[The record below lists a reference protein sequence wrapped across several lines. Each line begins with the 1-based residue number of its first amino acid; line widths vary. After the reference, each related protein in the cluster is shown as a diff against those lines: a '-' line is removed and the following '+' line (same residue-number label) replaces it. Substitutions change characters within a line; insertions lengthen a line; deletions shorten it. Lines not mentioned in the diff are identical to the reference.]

1 MLWGLGLVLFF
12 ASLAPCAAGIKEND
26 ARLRPGV
33 PADAGAST
41 RLVELLTASTYAQSS
56 GSDVGKPRA
65 KRSVFIHPG
74 VKICPEESVSEVL
87 ASHQAYYQLRVCQE
101 AVWEAFRI
109 FLDRI
114 PGTAEYQRWVHT
126 CQHELLCISDLAK
139 NFSGSEEHV
148 RLVQRRMSRL
158 RDRKPPPRESVS
170 PPAATLKLPDIKGSD
185 VQTIDST
192 ETPTAVTFPVHL
204 TPVSSSPDQDLEE
217 TQSEEEV
224 KVEEE
229 EENKKVEEDEEEK
242 VEVEEEEKKVE
253 EEEKKVQE
261 VEEKEKKLEEE
272 VKKVEEEEEEEK
284 KLEEEVKKVEEEE
297 EKKVEEEE
305 EEEKKLEEE
314 VKKVEEEEEKKV
326 EEEEEEE
333 KKLEE
338 KVQEDKEKNVE
349 EKEEKVD
356 KEEEEWVQEGEEKKK
371 IEEEVEEKNEEEDPE
386 LPNVVPESPLQ
397 RVLEFSI
404 DLVDPGYRDLLDDPD
419 SPQYV
424 DLAHHLQDQMQHV
437 FDKLPGFKTINVL
450 RISET
455 QDTDGSGGISVLYSL
470 VFDVTSPEINLGEN
484 SEVATNSPELSADSA
499 LRAMVTEALREEASL
514 PIDLDSLNF
523 EPEVSLMPAFT
534 SSSSV
539 EVVNE
544 SSEPDSHNEFEVV
557 TEEPEVGKPRL
568 PVPLMPLEKE
578 NALVTLLD
586 PTALPDDGMA
596 VTEFRS
602 DAPPA
607 TEDLIDESEAIYVGE
622 PSSEGREEEKEESLI
637 ITHEIETIRH
647 DETAEL
653 VREYIPTPAVILQLE
668 TDASYISLS
677 PNLISEEDLV
687 PVDEDSHSPRV
698 DVDFT
703 TTTAIL
709 LTTTASTKEALSG
722 LGQAVTTLSALTGQP
737 PTELTLRLQEAD
749 EANALPDEEGVET
762 GIELQE
768 PEREL
773 EVKANEGVLE
783 VLQPNPK
790 QPENFDAEEAKLKVS
805 EEVGATE
812 PEGDPAVESPPKEV
826 SPEVPDT
833 EEMEVEDL
841 TEGQEEGVEFLQ
853 PEEDITEIAEEGI
866 VDMSSPTS
874 EPMDIQPEV
883 PEEFLL
889 EVSNNRLPEVAERTV
904 PEVVEKTVPEV
915 AERTVPE
922 VVEET
927 VPEVAEE
934 TVPEVVEETVPEVA
948 EETIPEVAEETIP
961 EVAEETV
968 SKVAEET
975 IPEVVEETVPEVAE
989 RTVPEVTENTVPEVV
1004 DETVPEVVEETVP
1017 EVVEE
1022 TVPGEV
1028 EEMVPEVAEITVP
1041 DVTEKTVPEVVE
1053 EMVPEVAEETI
1064 PEVAEETVSKV
1075 AEETIPEVVEETIP
1089 EVVEETVPEV
1099 AEETIPEVVEE
1110 TIPEVVE
1117 ETVPEV
1123 VEETIPEVVEETVPE
1138 VAEETIPEVAEE
1150 TVQEVAEET
1159 IPEVAEETIP
1169 KVAEETVHEV
1179 AEGTIPEVAEETVPE
1194 VGEVMVTE
1202 VADETVPEVAE
1213 ETVPEVSEETVPDVV
1228 EETVPEVSEETVLGV
1243 VEETV
1248 PEVAE
1253 ETAPEV
1259 AEKMAPEVAEKTVP
1273 EVAEKTVTEVAEK
1286 MVPELA
1292 EETLPAVAE
1301 EPVPKVGEET
1311 VSEVTEETVPE
1322 VAEKIIPEVAAET
1335 VPEVEEELVTELT
1348 EELVTELTEEL
1359 VTELTEE
1366 MVTELAKE
1374 TVREVSEEAVEDIP
1388 DVPAPDEG
1396 VVDSLESKQE
1406 LLPKGENKFT
1416 EVTEPKVVKVESAE
1430 PEKEQEVVSEPSDKV
1445 VEVVELGKD
1454 SDETP
1459 EEPVDISEPKLPS
1472 VLEEE
1477 TQPQE
1482 MEENPEPE
1490 EDMIEISLPVEVPG
1504 VSEPESSDT
1513 VTVQVLESE
1522 EEDVDVPEQNP
1533 EEEVVEILDPE
1544 TKEYITE
1551 PPAESIKVLRPLDGR
1566 KGLHFGADTIQVV
1579 EDNEVLEYHFDVDN
1593 LPDVPA
1599 AIHPSIEAENDSR
1612 PSVTT
1617 EEAED
1622 NLEFETTSI
1631 TAEVAASDRR
1641 DTTEHIKDQPE
1652 ATQES
1657 DSSPE
1662 RDISAT
1668 APPVSHSL
1676 PSPQATSASEVSSS
1690 SPTPDSGLFEVAE
1703 RTVIPSEFDLNESE
1717 LNETAV
1723 VVTDED
1729 LEETQQQGG
1738 GESQTSSPAPAAVTD
1753 QKDLSVELEETDVVT
1768 TEANEPLHEGS
1779 GFMAAGDDVTTPT
1792 PTLRYL
1798 TTPSMTAASHG
1809 RELVV
1814 FFSLR
1819 VTNMNFSE
1827 DLFNKT
1833 SPEYR
1838 SLENTFLDM
1847 LLPYLQANLTGFKKL
1862 EILNFRKGSVVVN
1875 SKMKFAKSVP
1885 YNVTEAVHG
1894 VLEEFCSAAARNMHI
1909 DIDTRSLD
1917 IEPADRADPCKFLSC
1932 DDFSRCQ
1939 VNVRTQEA
1947 ECVCEPGFLSMD
1959 AQPCQSVC
1967 VLQPNYCSTGTCH
1980 IVPGHGAICRHTRRS
1995 SALGLTS

>member
-1 MLWGLGLVLFF
+1 MLLGLGLVLFF
-12 ASLAPCAAGIKEND
+12 ASLAPCATGIKEND

-41 RLVELLTASTYAQSS
+41 RLVELLTVSTYAQSS

-65 KRSVFIHPG
+65 KRSVFIHSG

-126 CQHELLCISDLAK
+126 CQHESLCISDLAK

-158 RDRKPPPRESVS
+158 RDRRPPPPPRESAS

-192 ETPTAVTFPVHL
+192 ETPTVLTFTVHL

-229 EENKKVEEDEEEK
+229 EEK
-242 VEVEEEEKKVE
+242 
-253 EEEKKVQE
+253 
-261 VEEKEKKLEEE
+261 
-272 VKKVEEEEEEEK
+272 KKVEEEEEEEK
-284 KLEEEVKKVEEEE
+284 VDEKEKKVEEEE
-297 EKKVEEEE
+297 EKKVEEE
-305 EEEKKLEEE
+305 KG
-314 VKKVEEEEEKKV
+314 
-326 EEEEEEE
+326 EE

-349 EKEEKVD
+349 EEEEKVD

-437 FDKLPGFKTINVL
+437 FDKLPGFETINVL

-470 VFDVTSPEINLGEN
+470 VFDVTSPEINPGEN
-484 SEVATNSPELSADSA
+484 SEAPTNSPELSADSA

-523 EPEVSLMPAFT
+523 EPEVSLLPAFT

-539 EVVNE
+539 EVVNK

-568 PVPLMPLEKE
+568 PVPLTPLEKE

-586 PTALPDDGMA
+586 PTALPDDVMA

-602 DAPPA
+602 DAPP
-607 TEDLIDESEAIYVGE
+607 TREDLIDESEAINVGE
-622 PSSEGREEEKEESLI
+622 PSSEGGEEEKEESLI

-653 VREYIPTPAVILQLE
+653 VREYIPTPAVIFQLE
-668 TDASYISLS
+668 TEASYISLS

-687 PVDEDSHSPRV
+687 PVDEDSHSPGV

-709 LTTTASTKEALSG
+709 LTTTASTKEALSS

-749 EANALPDEEGVET
+749 QANALPDEEGVVVET

-773 EVKANEGVLE
+773 EVKANEGVFE

-805 EEVGATE
+805 EEVGASE

-826 SPEVPDT
+826 SPEVSDT
-833 EEMEVEDL
+833 EEMVVEDL

-874 EPMDIQPEV
+874 EPVDIQPKV

-904 PEVVEKTVPEV
+904 PEVVEETVPEVAERTVPEVAEKTVPEVVEETVPGVAEETVPEVVEETVPEVVERTVPEVVEETVPEV

-927 VPEVAEE
+927 VPEVA
-934 TVPEVVEETVPEVA
+934 
-948 EETIPEVAEETIP
+948 
-961 EVAEETV
+961 
-968 SKVAEET
+968 
-975 IPEVVEETVPEVAE
+975 
-989 RTVPEVTENTVPEVV
+989 
-1004 DETVPEVVEETVP
+1004 DETVP
-1017 EVVEE
+1017 
-1022 TVPGEV
+1022 
-1028 EEMVPEVAEITVP
+1028 
-1041 DVTEKTVPEVVE
+1041 
-1053 EMVPEVAEETI
+1053 
-1064 PEVAEETVSKV
+1064 
-1075 AEETIPEVVEETIP
+1075 
-1089 EVVEETVPEV
+1089 
-1099 AEETIPEVVEE
+1099 
-1110 TIPEVVE
+1110 
-1117 ETVPEV
+1117 
-1123 VEETIPEVVEETVPE
+1123 
-1138 VAEETIPEVAEE
+1138 
-1150 TVQEVAEET
+1150 Q
-1159 IPEVAEETIP
+1159 
-1169 KVAEETVHEV
+1169 
-1179 AEGTIPEVAEETVPE
+1179 VAEETVPE
-1194 VGEVMVTE
+1194 EMVHKVGEKTIPE
-1202 VADETVPEVAE
+1202 VAEETVPEVAE
-1213 ETVPEVSEETVPDVV
+1213 ETVPEVAEETV
-1228 EETVPEVSEETVLGV
+1228 
-1243 VEETV
+1243 
-1248 PEVAE
+1248 
-1253 ETAPEV
+1253 
-1259 AEKMAPEVAEKTVP
+1259 
-1273 EVAEKTVTEVAEK
+1273 
-1286 MVPELA
+1286 
-1292 EETLPAVAE
+1292 
-1301 EPVPKVGEET
+1301 
-1311 VSEVTEETVPE
+1311 
-1322 VAEKIIPEVAAET
+1322 PEVAAET
-1335 VPEVEEELVTELT
+1335 VPEVE

-1388 DVPAPDEG
+1388 DVPTPDEG
-1396 VVDSLESKQE
+1396 VVDSLESKPE

-1416 EVTEPKVVKVESAE
+1416 EVTESTVVKVESVE

-1472 VLEEE
+1472 E

-1513 VTVQVLESE
+1513 VTVQVLEPE

-1579 EDNEVLEYHFDVDN
+1579 EDNEVLEYHFDVNN

-1599 AIHPSIEAENDSR
+1599 NDSR

-1641 DTTEHIKDQPE
+1641 DTTENIKDQPE

-1676 PSPQATSASEVSSS
+1676 PSPPATSASEVSSS

-1703 RTVIPSEFDLNESE
+1703 RTVIPSEFDLTESE
-1717 LNETAV
+1717 LNETAA

-1738 GESQTSSPAPAAVTD
+1738 GESQTSSPAPAAGVTG

-1947 ECVCEPGFLSMD
+1947 KCVCEPGFLSVD

-1980 IVPGHGAICRHTRRS
+1980 IVPGHGAICRRMRRS

>member
-1 MLWGLGLVLFF
+1 MLLGLGLVLFF
-12 ASLAPCAAGIKEND
+12 ASLAPCATGIKEND

-41 RLVELLTASTYAQSS
+41 RLVELLTVSTYAQSS

-65 KRSVFIHPG
+65 KRSVFIHSG

-126 CQHELLCISDLAK
+126 CQHESLCISDLAK

-158 RDRKPPPRESVS
+158 RDRRPPPPPRESAS

-192 ETPTAVTFPVHL
+192 ETPTVLTFTVHL

-229 EENKKVEEDEEEK
+229 EEKKKV
-242 VEVEEEEKKVE
+242 
-253 EEEKKVQE
+253 
-261 VEEKEKKLEEE
+261 
-272 VKKVEEEEEEEK
+272 
-284 KLEEEVKKVEEEE
+284 
-297 EKKVEEEE
+297 
-305 EEEKKLEEE
+305 
-314 VKKVEEEEEKKV
+314 
-326 EEEEEEE
+326 
-333 KKLEE
+333 
-338 KVQEDKEKNVE
+338 
-349 EKEEKVD
+349 
-356 KEEEEWVQEGEEKKK
+356 
-371 IEEEVEEKNEEEDPE
+371 EEVEEKNEEEDPE

-437 FDKLPGFKTINVL
+437 FDKLPGFETINVL

-470 VFDVTSPEINLGEN
+470 VFDVTSPEINPGEN
-484 SEVATNSPELSADSA
+484 SEAPTNSPELSADSA

-523 EPEVSLMPAFT
+523 EPEVSLLPAFT

-539 EVVNE
+539 EVVNK

-568 PVPLMPLEKE
+568 PVPLTPLEKE

-586 PTALPDDGMA
+586 PTALPDDVMA

-602 DAPPA
+602 DAPP
-607 TEDLIDESEAIYVGE
+607 TREDLIDESEAINVGE
-622 PSSEGREEEKEESLI
+622 PSSEGGEEEKEESLI

-653 VREYIPTPAVILQLE
+653 VREYIPTPAVIFQLE
-668 TDASYISLS
+668 TEASYISLS

-687 PVDEDSHSPRV
+687 PVDEDSHSPGV

-709 LTTTASTKEALSG
+709 LTTTASTKEALSS

-749 EANALPDEEGVET
+749 QANALPDEEGVVVET

-773 EVKANEGVLE
+773 EVKANEGVFE

-805 EEVGATE
+805 EEVGASE

-826 SPEVPDT
+826 SPEVSDT
-833 EEMEVEDL
+833 EEMVVEDL

-874 EPMDIQPEV
+874 EPVDIQPKV

-904 PEVVEKTVPEV
+904 PEVVEE
-915 AERTVPE
+915 TVPE
-922 VVEET
+922 VVEKT

-934 TVPEVVEETVPEVA
+934 TVPEVVEETVPEV
-948 EETIPEVAEETIP
+948 
-961 EVAEETV
+961 
-968 SKVAEET
+968 
-975 IPEVVEETVPEVAE
+975 VEETVPEVA
-989 RTVPEVTENTVPEVV
+989 
-1004 DETVPEVVEETVP
+1004 DETVPQVAEETVP
-1017 EVVEE
+1017 E
-1022 TVPGEV
+1022 
-1028 EEMVPEVAEITVP
+1028 EMVHKVG
-1041 DVTEKTVPEVVE
+1041 EK
-1053 EMVPEVAEETI
+1053 TI
-1064 PEVAEETVSKV
+1064 PEVA
-1075 AEETIPEVVEETIP
+1075 
-1089 EVVEETVPEV
+1089 EETVPEV
-1099 AEETIPEVVEE
+1099 AEET
-1110 TIPEVVE
+1110 
-1117 ETVPEV
+1117 
-1123 VEETIPEVVEETVPE
+1123 VPE
-1138 VAEETIPEVAEE
+1138 VAEVLQTITEVEE
-1150 TVQEVAEET
+1150 T
-1159 IPEVAEETIP
+1159 
-1169 KVAEETVHEV
+1169 KEV

-1194 VGEVMVTE
+1194 VGEVMVL
-1202 VADETVPEVAE
+1202 
-1213 ETVPEVSEETVPDVV
+1213 DVV
-1228 EETVPEVSEETVLGV
+1228 EETVPEVSEETAPEV

-1253 ETAPEV
+1253 KIAPEV
-1259 AEKMAPEVAEKTVP
+1259 AEETVPEVAEKTVAEVAEKMVPELAEERLPAVAKESVPKVVEKTVPEVAEETVFEFTEETVPEVAEKTVP
-1273 EVAEKTVTEVAEK
+1273 EVAEK
-1286 MVPELA
+1286 MV
-1292 EETLPAVAE
+1292 
-1301 EPVPKVGEET
+1301 
-1311 VSEVTEETVPE
+1311 
-1322 VAEKIIPEVAAET
+1322 PEVAAET
-1335 VPEVEEELVTELT
+1335 VPEVE

-1388 DVPAPDEG
+1388 DVPTPDEG
-1396 VVDSLESKQE
+1396 VVDSLESKPE

-1416 EVTEPKVVKVESAE
+1416 EVTESTVVKVESVE

-1472 VLEEE
+1472 E

-1513 VTVQVLESE
+1513 VTVQVLEPE

-1579 EDNEVLEYHFDVDN
+1579 EDNEVLEYHFDVNN

-1599 AIHPSIEAENDSR
+1599 NDSR

-1641 DTTEHIKDQPE
+1641 DTTENIKDQPE

-1676 PSPQATSASEVSSS
+1676 PSPPATSASEVSSS

-1703 RTVIPSEFDLNESE
+1703 RTVIPSEFDLTESE
-1717 LNETAV
+1717 LNETAA

-1738 GESQTSSPAPAAVTD
+1738 GESQTSSPAPAAGVTG

-1947 ECVCEPGFLSMD
+1947 KCVCEPGFLSVD

-1980 IVPGHGAICRHTRRS
+1980 IVPGHGAICRRMRRS

>member
-1 MLWGLGLVLFF
+1 MLLGLGLVLFF
-12 ASLAPCAAGIKEND
+12 ASLAPCATGIKEND

-41 RLVELLTASTYAQSS
+41 RLVELLTVSTYAQSS

-65 KRSVFIHPG
+65 KRSVFIHSG

-126 CQHELLCISDLAK
+126 CQHESLCISDLAK

-158 RDRKPPPRESVS
+158 RDRRPPPPPRESAS

-192 ETPTAVTFPVHL
+192 ETPTVLTFTVHL

-229 EENKKVEEDEEEK
+229 EEK
-242 VEVEEEEKKVE
+242 
-253 EEEKKVQE
+253 
-261 VEEKEKKLEEE
+261 
-272 VKKVEEEEEEEK
+272 KKVEEEEEEEK
-284 KLEEEVKKVEEEE
+284 VDEKEKKVEEEE
-297 EKKVEEEE
+297 EKKVEEE
-305 EEEKKLEEE
+305 KG
-314 VKKVEEEEEKKV
+314 
-326 EEEEEEE
+326 EE

-349 EKEEKVD
+349 EEEEKVD

-437 FDKLPGFKTINVL
+437 FDKLPGFETINVL

-470 VFDVTSPEINLGEN
+470 VFDVTSPEINPGEN
-484 SEVATNSPELSADSA
+484 SEAPTNSPELSADSA

-523 EPEVSLMPAFT
+523 EPEVSLLPAFT

-539 EVVNE
+539 EVVNK

-568 PVPLMPLEKE
+568 PVPLTPLEKE

-586 PTALPDDGMA
+586 PTALPDDVMA

-602 DAPPA
+602 DAPP
-607 TEDLIDESEAIYVGE
+607 TREDLIDESEAINVGE
-622 PSSEGREEEKEESLI
+622 PSSEGGEEEKEESLI

-653 VREYIPTPAVILQLE
+653 VREYIPTPAVIFQLE
-668 TDASYISLS
+668 TEASYISLS

-687 PVDEDSHSPRV
+687 PVDEDSHSPGV

-709 LTTTASTKEALSG
+709 LTTTASTKEALSS

-749 EANALPDEEGVET
+749 QANALPDEEGVVVET

-773 EVKANEGVLE
+773 EVKANEGVFE

-805 EEVGATE
+805 EEVGASE

-826 SPEVPDT
+826 SPEVSDT
-833 EEMEVEDL
+833 EEMVVEDL

-874 EPMDIQPEV
+874 EPVDIQPKV

-904 PEVVEKTVPEV
+904 PEVVEETVPEVAERTVPEVVEETVPEVVERTVPEVTEKTVPEVTKKTVPDVVEKTVPEV

-927 VPEVAEE
+927 VPEVA
-934 TVPEVVEETVPEVA
+934 
-948 EETIPEVAEETIP
+948 
-961 EVAEETV
+961 
-968 SKVAEET
+968 
-975 IPEVVEETVPEVAE
+975 
-989 RTVPEVTENTVPEVV
+989 
-1004 DETVPEVVEETVP
+1004 DETVP
-1017 EVVEE
+1017 
-1022 TVPGEV
+1022 
-1028 EEMVPEVAEITVP
+1028 
-1041 DVTEKTVPEVVE
+1041 
-1053 EMVPEVAEETI
+1053 
-1064 PEVAEETVSKV
+1064 
-1075 AEETIPEVVEETIP
+1075 
-1089 EVVEETVPEV
+1089 
-1099 AEETIPEVVEE
+1099 
-1110 TIPEVVE
+1110 
-1117 ETVPEV
+1117 
-1123 VEETIPEVVEETVPE
+1123 
-1138 VAEETIPEVAEE
+1138 
-1150 TVQEVAEET
+1150 Q
-1159 IPEVAEETIP
+1159 
-1169 KVAEETVHEV
+1169 
-1179 AEGTIPEVAEETVPE
+1179 VAEETVPE
-1194 VGEVMVTE
+1194 EMVHKVGEKTIPE
-1202 VADETVPEVAE
+1202 VAEETVPEVAE
-1213 ETVPEVSEETVPDVV
+1213 ETVPEVA
-1228 EETVPEVSEETVLGV
+1228 
-1243 VEETV
+1243 EETV

-1253 ETAPEV
+1253 ETVPEV
-1259 AEKMAPEVAEKTVP
+1259 AEKTVAEVAEETVFEFTEETVPEVAEKTVP
-1273 EVAEKTVTEVAEK
+1273 EVAEK
-1286 MVPELA
+1286 MV
-1292 EETLPAVAE
+1292 
-1301 EPVPKVGEET
+1301 
-1311 VSEVTEETVPE
+1311 
-1322 VAEKIIPEVAAET
+1322 PEVAAET
-1335 VPEVEEELVTELT
+1335 VPEVE

-1388 DVPAPDEG
+1388 DVPTPDEG
-1396 VVDSLESKQE
+1396 VVDSLESKPE

-1416 EVTEPKVVKVESAE
+1416 EVTESTVVKVESVE

-1472 VLEEE
+1472 E

-1513 VTVQVLESE
+1513 VTVQVLEPE

-1579 EDNEVLEYHFDVDN
+1579 EDNEVLEYHFDVNN

-1599 AIHPSIEAENDSR
+1599 NDSR

-1641 DTTEHIKDQPE
+1641 DTTENIKDQPE

-1676 PSPQATSASEVSSS
+1676 PSPPATSASEVSSS

-1703 RTVIPSEFDLNESE
+1703 RTVIPSEFDLTESE
-1717 LNETAV
+1717 LNETAA

-1738 GESQTSSPAPAAVTD
+1738 GESQTSSPAPAAGVTG

-1947 ECVCEPGFLSMD
+1947 KCVCEPGFLSVD

-1980 IVPGHGAICRHTRRS
+1980 IVPGHGAICRRMRRS

>member
-1 MLWGLGLVLFF
+1 MLLGLGLVLFF
-12 ASLAPCAAGIKEND
+12 ASLAPCATGIKEND

-41 RLVELLTASTYAQSS
+41 RLVELLTVSTYAQSS

-65 KRSVFIHPG
+65 KRSVFIHSG

-126 CQHELLCISDLAK
+126 CQHESLCISDLAK

-158 RDRKPPPRESVS
+158 RDRRPPPPPRESAS

-192 ETPTAVTFPVHL
+192 ETPTVLTFTVHL

-229 EENKKVEEDEEEK
+229 EEK
-242 VEVEEEEKKVE
+242 
-253 EEEKKVQE
+253 
-261 VEEKEKKLEEE
+261 
-272 VKKVEEEEEEEK
+272 KKVEEEEEEEK
-284 KLEEEVKKVEEEE
+284 VDEKEKKVEEEE
-297 EKKVEEEE
+297 EKKVEEE
-305 EEEKKLEEE
+305 KG
-314 VKKVEEEEEKKV
+314 
-326 EEEEEEE
+326 EE

-349 EKEEKVD
+349 EEEEKVD

-437 FDKLPGFKTINVL
+437 FDKLPGFETINVL

-470 VFDVTSPEINLGEN
+470 VFDVTSPEINPGEN
-484 SEVATNSPELSADSA
+484 SEAPTNSPELSADSA

-523 EPEVSLMPAFT
+523 EPEVSLLPAFT

-539 EVVNE
+539 EVVNK

-568 PVPLMPLEKE
+568 PVPLTPLEKE

-586 PTALPDDGMA
+586 PTALPDDVMA

-602 DAPPA
+602 DAPP
-607 TEDLIDESEAIYVGE
+607 TREDLIDESEAINVGE
-622 PSSEGREEEKEESLI
+622 PSSEGGEEEKEESLI

-653 VREYIPTPAVILQLE
+653 VREYIPTPAVIFQLE
-668 TDASYISLS
+668 TEASYISLS

-687 PVDEDSHSPRV
+687 PVDEDSHSPGV

-709 LTTTASTKEALSG
+709 LTTTASTKEALSS

-749 EANALPDEEGVET
+749 QANALPDEEGVVVET

-773 EVKANEGVLE
+773 EVKANEGVFE

-805 EEVGATE
+805 EEVGASE

-826 SPEVPDT
+826 SPEVSDT
-833 EEMEVEDL
+833 EEMVVEDL

-874 EPMDIQPEV
+874 EPVDIQPKV

-904 PEVVEKTVPEV
+904 PEVVEETVPEVAERTVPEVAEKTVPEVVEETVPGVAEETVPEVVEETVPEVVERTVPEV

-927 VPEVAEE
+927 VPEVADETVPQVAEE
-934 TVPEVVEETVPEVA
+934 TVPEEMVHKVGEKTIPEVAEETVPEVA
-948 EETIPEVAEETIP
+948 EETV
-961 EVAEETV
+961 
-968 SKVAEET
+968 
-975 IPEVVEETVPEVAE
+975 
-989 RTVPEVTENTVPEVV
+989 
-1004 DETVPEVVEETVP
+1004 
-1017 EVVEE
+1017 
-1022 TVPGEV
+1022 
-1028 EEMVPEVAEITVP
+1028 
-1041 DVTEKTVPEVVE
+1041 
-1053 EMVPEVAEETI
+1053 
-1064 PEVAEETVSKV
+1064 
-1075 AEETIPEVVEETIP
+1075 
-1089 EVVEETVPEV
+1089 
-1099 AEETIPEVVEE
+1099 
-1110 TIPEVVE
+1110 
-1117 ETVPEV
+1117 
-1123 VEETIPEVVEETVPE
+1123 
-1138 VAEETIPEVAEE
+1138 
-1150 TVQEVAEET
+1150 
-1159 IPEVAEETIP
+1159 
-1169 KVAEETVHEV
+1169 
-1179 AEGTIPEVAEETVPE
+1179 PEVAEETVPE
-1194 VGEVMVTE
+1194 VGEVMVL
-1202 VADETVPEVAE
+1202 
-1213 ETVPEVSEETVPDVV
+1213 DVV
-1228 EETVPEVSEETVLGV
+1228 EETVPEVSEETAPEV

-1253 ETAPEV
+1253 KIAPEV
-1259 AEKMAPEVAEKTVP
+1259 AEKTVAEVAEKMVPELAEERLPAVAKESVPKVVEKTVPEVAEETVFEFTEETVPEVAEKTVP
-1273 EVAEKTVTEVAEK
+1273 EVAEK
-1286 MVPELA
+1286 MV
-1292 EETLPAVAE
+1292 
-1301 EPVPKVGEET
+1301 
-1311 VSEVTEETVPE
+1311 
-1322 VAEKIIPEVAAET
+1322 PEVAAET
-1335 VPEVEEELVTELT
+1335 VPEVE

-1388 DVPAPDEG
+1388 DVPTPDEG
-1396 VVDSLESKQE
+1396 VVDSLESKPE

-1416 EVTEPKVVKVESAE
+1416 EVTESTVVKVESVE

-1472 VLEEE
+1472 E

-1513 VTVQVLESE
+1513 VTVQVLEPE

-1579 EDNEVLEYHFDVDN
+1579 EDNEVLEYHFDVNN

-1599 AIHPSIEAENDSR
+1599 NDSR

-1641 DTTEHIKDQPE
+1641 DTTENIKDQPE

-1676 PSPQATSASEVSSS
+1676 PSPPATSASEVSSS

-1703 RTVIPSEFDLNESE
+1703 RTVIPSEFDLTESE
-1717 LNETAV
+1717 LNETAA

-1738 GESQTSSPAPAAVTD
+1738 GESQTSSPAPAAGVTG

-1947 ECVCEPGFLSMD
+1947 KCVCEPGFLSVD

-1980 IVPGHGAICRHTRRS
+1980 IVPGHGAICRRMRRS

>member
-1 MLWGLGLVLFF
+1 MLLGLGLVLFF
-12 ASLAPCAAGIKEND
+12 ASLAPCATGIKEND

-41 RLVELLTASTYAQSS
+41 RLVELLTVSTYAQSS

-65 KRSVFIHPG
+65 KRSVFIHSG

-126 CQHELLCISDLAK
+126 CQHESLCISDLAK

-158 RDRKPPPRESVS
+158 RDRRPPPPPRESAS

-192 ETPTAVTFPVHL
+192 ETPTVLTFTVHL

-229 EENKKVEEDEEEK
+229 EEK
-242 VEVEEEEKKVE
+242 
-253 EEEKKVQE
+253 
-261 VEEKEKKLEEE
+261 
-272 VKKVEEEEEEEK
+272 KKVEEEEEEEK
-284 KLEEEVKKVEEEE
+284 VDEKEKKVEEEE
-297 EKKVEEEE
+297 EKKVEEE
-305 EEEKKLEEE
+305 KG
-314 VKKVEEEEEKKV
+314 
-326 EEEEEEE
+326 EE

-349 EKEEKVD
+349 EEEEKVD

-437 FDKLPGFKTINVL
+437 FDKLPGFETINVL

-470 VFDVTSPEINLGEN
+470 VFDVTSPEINPGEN
-484 SEVATNSPELSADSA
+484 SEAPTNSPELSADSA

-523 EPEVSLMPAFT
+523 EPEVSLLPAFT

-539 EVVNE
+539 EVVNK

-568 PVPLMPLEKE
+568 PVPLTPLEKE

-586 PTALPDDGMA
+586 PTALPDDVMA

-602 DAPPA
+602 DAPP
-607 TEDLIDESEAIYVGE
+607 TREDLIDESEAINVGE
-622 PSSEGREEEKEESLI
+622 PSSEGGEEEKEESLI

-653 VREYIPTPAVILQLE
+653 VREYIPTPAVIFQLE
-668 TDASYISLS
+668 TEASYISLS

-687 PVDEDSHSPRV
+687 PVDEDSHSPGV

-709 LTTTASTKEALSG
+709 LTTTASTKEALSS

-749 EANALPDEEGVET
+749 QANALPDEEGVVVET

-773 EVKANEGVLE
+773 EVKANEGVFE

-805 EEVGATE
+805 EEVGASE

-826 SPEVPDT
+826 SPEVSDT
-833 EEMEVEDL
+833 EEMVVEDL

-874 EPMDIQPEV
+874 EPVDIQPKV

-904 PEVVEKTVPEV
+904 PEVVEETVPEV

-934 TVPEVVEETVPEVA
+934 TVPEEMVHKVGEK
-948 EETIPEVAEETIP
+948 TIPEVAE
-961 EVAEETV
+961 
-968 SKVAEET
+968 
-975 IPEVVEETVPEVAE
+975 
-989 RTVPEVTENTVPEVV
+989 
-1004 DETVPEVVEETVP
+1004 
-1017 EVVEE
+1017 
-1022 TVPGEV
+1022 
-1028 EEMVPEVAEITVP
+1028 
-1041 DVTEKTVPEVVE
+1041 
-1053 EMVPEVAEETI
+1053 
-1064 PEVAEETVSKV
+1064 
-1075 AEETIPEVVEETIP
+1075 
-1089 EVVEETVPEV
+1089 
-1099 AEETIPEVVEE
+1099 
-1110 TIPEVVE
+1110 
-1117 ETVPEV
+1117 
-1123 VEETIPEVVEETVPE
+1123 
-1138 VAEETIPEVAEE
+1138 
-1150 TVQEVAEET
+1150 
-1159 IPEVAEETIP
+1159 
-1169 KVAEETVHEV
+1169 
-1179 AEGTIPEVAEETVPE
+1179 
-1194 VGEVMVTE
+1194 
-1202 VADETVPEVAE
+1202 ETVPEVAE
-1213 ETVPEVSEETVPDVV
+1213 ETVPEVA
-1228 EETVPEVSEETVLGV
+1228 
-1243 VEETV
+1243 EETV

-1253 ETAPEV
+1253 ETVPEV
-1259 AEKMAPEVAEKTVP
+1259 AEKTVAEVAEKMVPELAEERLPAVAKESVPKVVEKTVPEVAEETVFEFTEETVPEVAEKTVP
-1273 EVAEKTVTEVAEK
+1273 EVAEK
-1286 MVPELA
+1286 MV
-1292 EETLPAVAE
+1292 
-1301 EPVPKVGEET
+1301 
-1311 VSEVTEETVPE
+1311 
-1322 VAEKIIPEVAAET
+1322 PEVAAET
-1335 VPEVEEELVTELT
+1335 VPEVE

-1388 DVPAPDEG
+1388 DVPTPDEG
-1396 VVDSLESKQE
+1396 VVDSLESKPE

-1416 EVTEPKVVKVESAE
+1416 EVTESTVVKVESVE

-1472 VLEEE
+1472 E

-1513 VTVQVLESE
+1513 VTVQVLEPE

-1579 EDNEVLEYHFDVDN
+1579 EDNEVLEYHFDVNN

-1599 AIHPSIEAENDSR
+1599 NDSR

-1641 DTTEHIKDQPE
+1641 DTTENIKDQPE

-1676 PSPQATSASEVSSS
+1676 PSPPATSASEVSSS

-1703 RTVIPSEFDLNESE
+1703 RTVIPSEFDLTESE
-1717 LNETAV
+1717 LNETAA

-1738 GESQTSSPAPAAVTD
+1738 GESQTSSPAPAAGVTG

-1947 ECVCEPGFLSMD
+1947 KCVCEPGFLSVD

-1980 IVPGHGAICRHTRRS
+1980 IVPGHGAICRRMRRS